1 MIHNN
6 MRMDAEMERRMAR
19 QIRQAEAAAR
29 NALAGISMAEEIIRQ
44 RPSRDERTR
53 AGTLERLE
61 EAITAC
67 SDLSVFD
74 EEDQLAIKLAR
85 NAIKQAEDLRWQ
97 LALSAKR
104 IAYGEAR
111 KLRSPLM
118 SEEDLIQEGFIGL
131 MRAAKRFD
139 PDRGIR
145 FSTYARWWARAQMT
159 RAIETTGRTIR
170 LPGGAVEQLRNLKS
184 AAAKFQQAGIT
195 YDVEDLAKEIGVEKR
210 RAELLLSQ
218 GVAVTMDQQ
227 NDDGLSIGD
236 MLAASGRGTTPDETA
251 VDRQAYTRVQL
262 LSKDLLDSREQY
274 ILNNHYGING
284 AESHTMADIG
294 KSMGLSRERVRQIEV
309 SALKRLRAVM

>member
-1 MIHNN
+1 
-6 MRMDAEMERRMAR
+6 MDAEMERRMAR